1 MTNTLPLSDRA
12 LQPGEADLLGRGAFV
27 RNLAIILS
35 NAPKGDSVVFALY
48 GKWGEGKTSTLTLLD
63 AVFATR
69 KANGEASPV
78 VIRFNPWVFSGR
90 EHLFNAFFEDI
101 GNAIGTSDVPDPEDT
116 AKKWKRLGAY
126 SQLAGTA
133 LGGINAALSI
143 GGIAI
148 PFADMIGDGLK
159 KMGEITG
166 TATDAVGNAHVKS
179 LTELRGEMEE
189 VLKGLENPLL
199 VVLDDLDRL
208 PPGELVEIFQL
219 LKSTV
224 DLPNI
229 HYLLLCDRG
238 NVERN
243 LDKQGLSSDYL
254 EKIVQFSAP
263 LPAIPDSL
271 LHELLMT
278 QLQSIFKQFA
288 GNDSRINDD
297 LWTRVESGALPE
309 MFATLRDVK
318 RFVGE
323 FRMTLPIFC
332 NGGYFELNPEHFLK
346 LQALRLFCP
355 SVVDLIRSRRKL
367 FMKVGRGFLF
377 REDNDG
383 QIANEKTAFIE
394 EEIPKFLE
402 QQKSS
407 RFLPLIRELLLT
419 HGVDISSK
427 ELAAEQRFLASRLW
441 FDVYFTL
448 EMPQKYVSVADV
460 SDLRQKLAGP
470 QADLTQFVDK
480 VIQACGEVAFVRCLE
495 NQFREEIV
503 EHGQA
508 LICAILSATPSDD
521 TTNIGSDGPWFPFHE
536 YFARWLRLT
545 PERDRKAKLLDLL
558 DTSRNHIYFAALLY
572 DAKQANGQSSE
583 LLRNIMPFDDD
594 LGKATAR
601 IIQDK
606 AAQGTTLL
614 QDGYWYAQDAW
625 ENWGNKNGLRSWIR
639 NIIQTDDGFSS
650 YLRALGGFK
659 TSHDGTGDEEEY
671 FWINHNRLAH
681 FPSLKD
687 GIKRCQD
694 LRAKATAPQD
704 ILLYEWSEAAFRD
717 QAELRRGLRII
728 PRRFP
733 KQLQLRLHNPK
744 FVNGINERMALIT
757 VTNPQGKYLSQDE
770 NEKIERRFADF
781 LDKDHRLATKIS
793 VGPADGSELITGF
806 LIPIDEEHASQLA
819 REWGQASFFMVFNQ
833 NDTFL
838 VGCNGEGRL
847 PLGNYRK
854 LVIEGTN
861 PTSK

>member
-1 MTNTLPLSDRA
+1 MTNSLPLSDRA

-63 AVFATR
+63 AEFAAR
-69 KANGEASPV
+69 KANGESSPV
-78 VIRFNPWVFSGR
+78 LIRFNPWVFSGR

-101 GNAIGTSDVPDPEDT
+101 GNAIGTSDVPNPGDT

-166 TATDAVGNAHVKS
+166 TATDAVGNAHVKC

-189 VLKGLENPLL
+189 TLKGLENPLL

-243 LDKQGLSSDYL
+243 LEKQGLSPDYL

-271 LHELLMT
+271 LHELLIT

-288 GNDSRINDD
+288 GNDSRINDG

-323 FRMTLPIFC
+323 VRITLPIFC

-383 QIANEKTAFIE
+383 QIASEKTAFIE
-394 EEIPKFLE
+394 EEVPKFLE

-460 SDLRQKLAGP
+460 SDLRQKLGGP

-480 VIQACGEVAFVRCLE
+480 VIQPCGEVAFVRCLE

-503 EHGQA
+503 EHGQS

-558 DTSRNHIYFAALLY
+558 NTSRNHIYFAALLY

-583 LLRNIMPFDDD
+583 LLRNIMPFVDV

-625 ENWGNKNGLRSWIR
+625 ENWGSKSGLRRWIR
-639 NIIQTDDGFSS
+639 NIIQTDEGFSS

-659 TSHDGTGDEEEY
+659 TSHDGSRDEEEY
-671 FWINHNRLAH
+671 FWINHNRLAY
-681 FPSLKD
+681 FPSLQD
-687 GIKRCQD
+687 GIRRCRT
-694 LRAKATAPQD
+694 LREAATDPRHV
-704 ILLYEWSEAAFRD
+704 LLYDSAEAAFTD
-717 QAELRRGLRII
+717 QAELRRGKRTII
-728 PRRFP
+728 RKFP
-733 KQLQLRLHNPK
+733 DQLKLRLHNPK
-744 FVNGINERMALIT
+744 FVNGMNEKMALIS
-757 VTNPQGKYLSQDE
+757 VRNPNGSPLTDAE
-770 NEKIERRFADF
+770 NEKLEERFAKH
-781 LDKDHRLATKIS
+781 LNVSGRLTTQIP
-793 VGPADGSELITGF
+793 VGPEISTS
-806 LIPIDEEHASQLA
+806 LIPGFFISIDEPSAAELA

-833 NDTFL
+833 QEAFL
-838 VGCNGEGRL
+838 VGSNGEGRL
-847 PLGNYRK
+847 HLGNYRS
-854 LVIEGTN
+854 LILEYNCDAT
-861 PTSK
+861 

>member
-1 MTNTLPLSDRA
+1 MPNSLPLSDRA
-12 LQPGEADLLGRGAFV
+12 LQSGETDLLGRGGFV
-27 RNLAIILS
+27 RNLATILS

-48 GKWGEGKTSTLTLLD
+48 GKWGEGKTSTLALLE
-63 AVFATR
+63 AEFAAR

-78 VIRFNPWVFSGR
+78 LIRFNPWVFSGR

-148 PFADMIGDGLK
+148 PLAGLIGGGLK
-159 KMGEITG
+159 KIGEITG

-189 VLKGLENPLL
+189 TLKRLENPLL

-224 DLPNI
+224 DLPNT

-243 LDKQGLSSDYL
+243 LEKQGLSPDYL

-271 LHELLMT
+271 LHELLIT
-278 QLQSIFKQFA
+278 QLHSIFEQLA

-402 QQKSS
+402 KQKSS

-427 ELAAEQRFLASRLW
+427 ELAAEQRFLTSRLW

-460 SDLRQKLAGP
+460 SVLRQKLAGP
-470 QADLTQFVDK
+470 QPDLTQFVDK
-480 VIQACGEVAFVRCLE
+480 VIQTCGEVAFVRCLE
-495 NQFREEIV
+495 NQFREEILD
-503 EHGQA
+503 HGQA

-545 PERDRKAKLLDLL
+545 PERDRRAKLLALL
-558 DTSRNHIYFAALLY
+558 NTSRNHNYFAALLY
-572 DAKQANGQSSE
+572 DAKQANGQCSE
-583 LLRNIMPFDDD
+583 LLRDIMPFADD

-601 IIQDK
+601 IIQEK
-606 AAQGTTLL
+606 ATQGTTLL

-625 ENWGNKNGLRSWIR
+625 ENWGNKNGLRSWIKD
-639 NIIQTDDGFSS
+639 IIQTDEGFSS
-650 YLRALGGFK
+650 YIRALGGFK
-659 TSHDGTGDEEEY
+659 TSHDGSGDEEEY

-681 FPSLKD
+681 FPSLQE
-687 GIKRCQD
+687 GIQRCRT
-694 LRAKATAPQD
+694 LRAAATDPRHV
-704 ILLYEWSEAAFRD
+704 LLYDSAEVAFND
-717 QAELRRGLRII
+717 QAELRRGKRTIG
-728 PRRFP
+728 RKFP
-733 KQLQLRLHNPK
+733 DQLKLRLHNPK
-744 FVNGINERMALIT
+744 FVNGMNEKMALIS
-757 VTNPQGKYLSQDE
+757 VRNPHGKHLTDEE
-770 NEKIERRFADF
+770 NEEIESRFAN
-781 LDKDHRLATKIS
+781 LLRVNGRLTTQTQ
-793 VGPADGSELITGF
+793 VGPEDGSD
-806 LIPIDEEHASQLA
+806 LIPGFFIAIDEPSAALLA

-833 NDTFL
+833 KDTFL
-838 VGCNGEGRL
+838 IGCNGEGRL

-854 LVIEGTN
+854 LVIEEN
-861 PTSK
+861 SSNS